1 MIQTNSVVPADKG
14 RLRKTIRNKVVEILK
29 GNITEIGDSVFP
41 SASVPPWHTELP
53 VILVYA
59 QKETATEY
67 AIAPKELERD
77 LDIAIEIVATGPEV
91 NIELVSPGANKTLED
106 TLDDIAEKVERLL
119 NVDDSL
125 QDTVSDSILT
135 NTELEYDA
143 SGGSPIGS
151 CRLTYSITYFTM
163 SPRDTTGQPNTDKDF
178 TSNKVEFN
186 IGDDKNT
193 RESEDTVIQPT

>member
-1 MIQTNSVVPADKG
+1 MIQTNGVIPADKG
-14 RLRKTIRNKVVEILK
+14 RLRKTIRKKIVEILK
-29 GNITEIGDSVFP
+29 DKTDVGDAVFP
-41 SASVPPWHTELP
+41 NASVPPWHSELP
-53 VILVYA
+53 VILVYS
-59 QKETATEY
+59 QKETSTEY

-77 LDIAIEIVATGPEV
+77 LSIEIQIIATGPEE
-91 NIELVSPGANKTLED
+91 NKELATPGASKSLED
-106 TLDDIAEKVERLL
+106 ILDDIAQQVEDAMD
-119 NVDDSL
+119 VDDSL
-125 QDTVSDSILT
+125 QDTVDDSILT
-135 NTELEYDA
+135 GTEQEFDSA
-143 SGGSPIGS
+143 GGSPEGS